1 LNSRGRTTSVRRRD
15 DFAAARNFALEAAAA
30 LGSAWALYVA
40 LKDGTATSRQVQ
52 AVVAWLLRQEVR
64 ELLP

>member
-1 LNSRGRTTSVRRRD
+1 
-15 DFAAARNFALEAAAA
+15 
-30 LGSAWALYVA
+30 VA